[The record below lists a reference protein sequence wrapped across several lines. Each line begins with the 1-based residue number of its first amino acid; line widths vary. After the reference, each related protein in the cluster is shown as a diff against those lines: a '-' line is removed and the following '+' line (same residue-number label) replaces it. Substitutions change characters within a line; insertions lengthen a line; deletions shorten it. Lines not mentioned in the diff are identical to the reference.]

1 MMVDMIKD
9 DNSNDNGIVNNKK
22 IDDDIH
28 LIDFFIALARQKKIV
43 LGSSILFGLIALT
56 AGFFMTP
63 IFTSKAVILPP
74 QQAQSFGVAA
84 MLGQIGGLS
93 SGAGALAGL
102 KNPNDIYV
110 AMLESRTISF
120 ALIDKF
126 KLLNRYGVDTYDDAW
141 TQLQKKTTIVNTKS
155 GLITIQ
161 VEDVDSKVAA
171 DMANTYVEEL
181 SKLTR
186 GLAITEASRR
196 RLFFEKQLISAKEGL
211 EKAEVAMKKMQENN
225 GVIQLDGQVK
235 GIIASIAQL
244 QANIAAREVQL
255 AAMRNFATV
264 NNPDYQKLQSEVAAL
279 NVQLSNLKSEKYK
292 KDGGLMASSG
302 EIPEVA
308 VEYVRVFRD
317 VKYNESIFELIAKQ
331 FELAK
336 IDEAKDSTSIQELD
350 HAIPAER
357 KSKPRKLVLLIGGI
371 IGGAF
376 LGVLIAL
383 LREIYVNSKRNEA
396 MTKRWGALYTALRMR

>member
-1 MMVDMIKD
+1 MVDMIKD

-155 GLITIQ
+155 GVITIQ

-336 IDEAKDSTSIQELD
+336 IDEATDSTSIQELD

-371 IGGAF
+371 MGGAF

-383 LREIYVNSKRNEA
+383 LREIYVNSKRNEV
-396 MTKRWGALYTALRMR
+396 MTKRWGALCTALRMR

>member
-9 DNSNDNGIVNNKK
+9 DNSNDNGIVKNKK

-43 LGSSILFGLIALT
+43 LGASILFGLIALT

-74 QQAQSFGVAA
+74 QQSQSFGVAA

-126 KLLNRYGVDTYDDAW
+126 KLLNRYGVDTYGDAW

-264 NNPDYQKLQSEVAAL
+264 NNPDYQKLQSEVSAL

-357 KSKPRKLVLLIGGI
+357 KSKPRKLMLLIGGI
-371 IGGAF
+371 MGGAF
-376 LGVLIAL
+376 LGMLIAL
-383 LREIYVNSKRNEA
+383 LREVYVNSKRNEA